1 MRVILREALEDKKNP
16 NKSDFIYEVIDTCV
30 SSCSFLLVDH
40 TGNFFKAPME
50 NYVMLKEMNDYCV

>member
-1 MRVILREALEDKKNP
+1 MKVILREALEDKKNP

-40 TGNFFKAPME
+40 TGNFFKARWKIM
-50 NYVMLKEMNDYCV
+50 